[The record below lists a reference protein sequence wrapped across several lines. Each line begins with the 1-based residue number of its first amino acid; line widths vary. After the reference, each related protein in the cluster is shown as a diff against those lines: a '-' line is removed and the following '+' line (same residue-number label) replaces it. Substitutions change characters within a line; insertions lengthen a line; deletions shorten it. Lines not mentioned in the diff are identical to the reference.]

1 MRCILPDSDGA
12 PAGYSHFTLNGRPF
26 KVSDAVCARLA
37 EAATGEH
44 RRVTRDIFMALCQ
57 LFREEKSGQN
67 FAEPPGADKKGYGQ
81 GWEDAHAMVYGLAIQ
96 VLDGPLYNNNIP
108 QPEPSAELVDSDAKP
123 FFTAMR
129 TISRSVPKSLAE
141 MGHPGNSDR
150 GRQQKLSEG
159 SSGNPGPS
167 SLDRQ
172 SNAEKTEP
180 RNTDKMG
187 SARMSKDNI
196 EEEERGWLEEALSN
210 RFSPGS
216 NDEVEEDSM
225 SLASQASSTPIN
237 TPSSVSIS
245 DSVLRALATPPPS
258 ASSSSSKSMPP
269 TPNCSKPSRSRPGRP
284 DGSLKRSEIIRGLDT
299 TALLTHF
306 ERQSRLAERRIAGE
320 LARTSILRQAI
331 LQDRFFGR
339 VPLFVGTP
347 DAARDRVEGRSGAA
361 DDDDDDNEDENAGV
375 TNEINNPFLGEAQQD
390 RAVREVKTLFRQ
402 WRKAAVDATMDAG
415 VLDEGIRTT
424 EGEGEEDD
432 NSTRPVDDSMLPY
445 LGSEVPV
452 VSRGENAT
460 VPSPGSESV
469 YSSDGIWPTG
479 SPQRFTAS
487 PERFDEASP
496 PTSPY
501 MQRQYRLMID
511 HFASRNAY
519 SSSSSPSPG
528 SDHGH

>member
-1 MRCILPDSDGA
+1 MRCILPNYDGA

-26 KVSDAVCARLA
+26 KARDAVCTRLA

-44 RRVTRDIFMALCQ
+44 RRVTRNIFMALCQ
-57 LFREEKSGQN
+57 LFREETSSEN
-67 FAEPPGADKKGYGQ
+67 SAEPPSTDKNGYGQ

-96 VLDGPLYNNNIP
+96 VLGGPLYNNAP
-108 QPEPSAELVDSDAKP
+108 QPELSGELVVGDAKP
-123 FFTAMR
+123 FVTAMR
-129 TISRSVPKSLAE
+129 AIARSVPESLAE
-141 MGHPGNSDR
+141 TGHPGDIDR
-150 GRQQKLSEG
+150 GRQQKRSEG

-180 RNTDKMG
+180 RDADKTG
-187 SARMSKDNI
+187 STRMSKDD
-196 EEEERGWLEEALSN
+196 EEEECWLEETLSN

-225 SLASQASSTPIN
+225 SLASQAPSTPVN
-237 TPSSVSIS
+237 TPSAVSIS

-258 ASSSSSKSMPP
+258 TSSSSSKP
-269 TPNCSKPSRSRPGRP
+269 TPSTPSCSKPSRSRPGRP

-306 ERQSRLAERRIAGE
+306 ERQSRLAERRIAAE

-339 VPLFVGTP
+339 VPSFVGTP
-347 DAARDRVEGRSGAA
+347 DARDPVEGRSGAE
-361 DDDDDDNEDENAGV
+361 DDDDNEDNNAGV
-375 TNEINNPFLGEAQQD
+375 TNEINDPFLGEAQQD

-402 WRKAAVDATMDAG
+402 WRKAAADATMDAG

-424 EGEGEEDD
+424 EGEGEDD
-432 NSTRPVDDSMLPY
+432 NSTSPVEDSVFPY
-445 LGSEVPV
+445 LGPEVSV
-452 VSRGENAT
+452 AGRGENAA

-469 YSSDGIWPTG
+469 YSIESTWLTG

-496 PTSPY
+496 PMSPC

-519 SSSSSPSPG
+519 GSSSDPG

>member
-1 MRCILPDSDGA
+1 MRCILPNYDGA

-26 KVSDAVCARLA
+26 KGSDAVCTRLA

-44 RRVTRDIFMALCQ
+44 RRVTRNIFMALCQ
-57 LFREEKSGQN
+57 LFREGTSSKNS
-67 FAEPPGADKKGYGQ
+67 AEPPSADKNGYGQ
-81 GWEDAHAMVYGLAIQ
+81 GWEDAHAMVYGLAIR
-96 VLDGPLYNNNIP
+96 VLGGPLYNNAP
-108 QPEPSAELVDSDAKP
+108 QPEPSVELVAGDAKP
-123 FFTAMR
+123 FVTAMR
-129 TISRSVPKSLAE
+129 TIARSAPESLAE
-141 MGHPGNSDR
+141 TGHPGDIDR

-159 SSGNPGPS
+159 SSGNHGPS

-180 RNTDKMG
+180 RNADKTG
-187 SARMSKDNI
+187 STRMSKDDK
-196 EEEERGWLEEALSN
+196 EEGFWLEETLSS
-210 RFSPGS
+210 RFSAGS

-237 TPSSVSIS
+237 TPSAVSIS

-258 ASSSSSKSMPP
+258 TSSSSSKPSPS
-269 TPNCSKPSRSRPGRP
+269 TPSCSKPSRSRPGRP

-306 ERQSRLAERRIAGE
+306 ERQSRLAERRIAAE

-339 VPLFVGTP
+339 VPSFVGTP
-347 DAARDRVEGRSGAA
+347 DARDPVEGRSGAEEEEEE
-361 DDDDDDNEDENAGV
+361 DDDDNEDNNAGV
-375 TNEINNPFLGEAQQD
+375 TNEINDPFLGEAQQD

-402 WRKAAVDATMDAG
+402 WRKAAADATMDAG

-432 NSTRPVDDSMLPY
+432 NSTRPVENSVIPY
-445 LGSEVPV
+445 LGPEVSV
-452 VSRGENAT
+452 AGRGENAA
-460 VPSPGSESV
+460 VPSPRSESV
-469 YSSDGIWPTG
+469 YSSESTWLTG

-496 PTSPY
+496 PMSPC
-501 MQRQYRLMID
+501 MKRQYRLMID

-519 SSSSSPSPG
+519 SSSSSPG